1 MSPGT
6 TYKASWNIEG
16 QKGHDHAQRCD
27 GQDGVALGQGD
38 ERQAEGRA
46 TAADCVVQ
54 LPLHPDAHQFD
65 LNNSVCRVADGEDQD
80 EADQIR

>member
-1 MSPGT
+1 M
-6 TYKASWNIEG
+6 TYEASRDIEG
-16 QKGHDHAQRCD
+16 QERHDHAERRD
-27 GQDGVALGQGD
+27 SEDGVTLRQGD

-46 TAADCVVQ
+46 TAADGVVQ